1 MPKTQDFISGVETIL
16 ERPLSQVELD
26 ELRENFRAALLGRR
40 IEESSENL
48 TFSLDKG
55 GRSQLNLNH

>member
-40 IEESSENL
+40 VEESSENL
-48 TFSLDKG
+48 TFPLDKG
-55 GRSQLNLNH
+55 DDLS